1 MVREP
6 TTDAI
11 IIGKH
16 AARLVGSDA
25 RTAHLHNL
33 AIIGGLA
40 VCIAVMVLV
49 SKMARKAAGGAVGDG
64 NPPRRSV
71 IPGRPSRDRDCR
83 TADQR
88 APCDPGAV
96 EPDRACRVYGRA
108 GVQLVQRQGHLR
120 CGRAISAGAL

>member
-49 SKMARKAAGGAVGDG
+49 SRMARKAVMQAVAETEKAGG
-64 NPPRRSV
+64 
-71 IPGRPSRDRDCR
+71 
-83 TADQR
+83 
-88 APCDPGAV
+88 
-96 EPDRACRVYGRA
+96 
-108 GVQLVQRQGHLR
+108 
-120 CGRAISAGAL
+120 SAGG